1 MQYTVLLRQQESE
14 FIATVPALPGCW
26 ARGKTRV
33 EAVSRIQQAA
43 TNWWDT
49 VEVTTIE
56 VEVPDRERSRPQT
69 WLQAAGC
76 FQGNPDH
83 EAHLI
88 ELAAE
93 RNRQRETA

>member
-1 MQYTVLLRQQESE
+1 MKQ
-14 FIATVPALPGCW
+14 IAIEEKQDP
-26 ARGKTRV
+26 
-33 EAVSRIQQAA
+33 
-43 TNWWDT
+43 

-56 VEVPDRERSRPQT
+56 VETPNRQKNRPQA

-83 EAHLI
+83 EAHMN

-93 RNRQRETA
+93 RARQRETEWNEELLK